1 MSKLTAEQRIKYEQD
16 SWRDDLT
23 LEMKELARLGI
34 NVPKKAFDLVDSVL
48 LEDYQSMNNTEVV
61 DHLIMLSIGDRV

>member
-1 MSKLTAEQRIKYEQD
+1 MSKLSAEQRIEHEQG

-23 LEMKELARLGI
+23 LEMKELARLGV
-34 NVPKKAFDLVDSVL
+34 NVPKKAFDLVDSAL

-61 DHLIMLSIGDRV
+61 DHLIMLSIGERV